1 MYQDSEA
8 SKSKIKQFIKDLS
21 IDEKEAEKPVNQYA
35 NFNEFFARKLKPE
48 ARPVCLDE
56 DKFIMPG
63 DGRVSV
69 IPKIEKDRVFHIK
82 ESTFI

>member
-35 NFNEFFARKLKPE
+35 NFNEFFARKLKSE

-56 DKFIMPG
+56 IN
-63 DGRVSV
+63 S
-69 IPKIEKDRVFHIK
+69 
-82 ESTFI
+82 